1 MKRLSKM
8 TYYAVV
14 FLSSFAS
21 KSLYSMRATIL
32 LKETNLTLYTVHSLL
47 LKLLVSK
54 SDLTKK
60 IDLKN

>member
-1 MKRLSKM
+1 M
-8 TYYAVV
+8 TYQAVV
-14 FLSSFAS
+14 CLSSFA
-21 KSLYSMRATIL
+21 LIGWYSMRATL

>member
-8 TYYAVV
+8 TYQAVV
-14 FLSSFAS
+14 CLSSFALIGWCS
-21 KSLYSMRATIL
+21 IRATTL

>member
-1 MKRLSKM
+1 M
-8 TYYAVV
+8 TYQAVV
-14 FLSSFAS
+14 CLSSFA
-21 KSLYSMRATIL
+21 LIGWRSMRATTL

>member
-1 MKRLSKM
+1 MKSLSKM
-8 TYYAVV
+8 TYQAVV
-14 FLSSFAS
+14 CLSSFA
-21 KSLYSMRATIL
+21 LIGWYSMRATTL